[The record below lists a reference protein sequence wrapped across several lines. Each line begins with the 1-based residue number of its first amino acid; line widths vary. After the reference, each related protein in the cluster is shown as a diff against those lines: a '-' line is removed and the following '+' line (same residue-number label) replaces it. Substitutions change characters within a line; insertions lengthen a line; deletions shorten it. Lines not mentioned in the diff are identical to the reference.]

1 MHRRSTLNL
10 ILATIIILGIMALF
24 VSIYTYNTEETAGN
38 ALPQQ
43 EVTSMKNSVAQ
54 LVEIAGWIFSA
65 ILLGTG
71 AIWIYKKL
79 SRGVF

>member
-10 ILATIIILGIMALF
+10 ILATIIIIGMLALF
-24 VSIYTYNTEETAGN
+24 VSIYTYNTEETAGK

-43 EVTSMKNSVAQ
+43 EVASMKNSIAA
-54 LVEIAGWIFSA
+54 LIEIAGWIFSA

-71 AIWIYKKL
+71 AIWLYKKL
-79 SRGVF
+79 SRGIF